1 MRYKPEKHKT
11 FCAVKEENLRISVL
25 ASSSNVAFRAT
36 IETLAPFL
44 TASIARH
51 FPIPLEPPVIYT

>member
-1 MRYKPEKHKT
+1 
-11 FCAVKEENLRISVL
+11 
-25 ASSSNVAFRAT
+25 VAFRAT

-51 FPIPLEPPVIYT
+51 FPIPLEPPVI